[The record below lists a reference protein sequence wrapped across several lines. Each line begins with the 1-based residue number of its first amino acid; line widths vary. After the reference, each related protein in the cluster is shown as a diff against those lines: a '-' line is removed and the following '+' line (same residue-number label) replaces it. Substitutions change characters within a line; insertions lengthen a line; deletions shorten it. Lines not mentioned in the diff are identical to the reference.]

1 MIHQHAQTLLANLAL
16 ERKSEE
22 RGDVP
27 IIWVAHSLGGILVKR
42 ALELSHD
49 LAGKTLD
56 MSGTLG
62 IVVSGSTAPCLT
74 FQYFS

>member
-1 MIHQHAQTLLANLAL
+1 MIHQHAQTLLANLSL

-22 RGDVP
+22 RMEVP

-49 LAGKTLD
+49 LSGKLQ
-56 MSGTLG
+56 
-62 IVVSGSTAPCLT
+62 CL
-74 FQYFS
+74 